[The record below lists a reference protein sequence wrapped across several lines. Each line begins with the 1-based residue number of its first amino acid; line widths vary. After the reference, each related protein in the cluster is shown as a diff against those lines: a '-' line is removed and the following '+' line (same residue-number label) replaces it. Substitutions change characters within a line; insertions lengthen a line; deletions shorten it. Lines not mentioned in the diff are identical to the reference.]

1 MSSGAAR
8 VVCNT
13 DLLCSM
19 TEPLAGILGE
29 LLPVQVLRPP
39 LKMPNFDAFMHWHDN
54 AEADPANQ
62 WLRHQLLKAAKR

>member
-1 MSSGAAR
+1 
-8 VVCNT
+8 
-13 DLLCSM
+13 M